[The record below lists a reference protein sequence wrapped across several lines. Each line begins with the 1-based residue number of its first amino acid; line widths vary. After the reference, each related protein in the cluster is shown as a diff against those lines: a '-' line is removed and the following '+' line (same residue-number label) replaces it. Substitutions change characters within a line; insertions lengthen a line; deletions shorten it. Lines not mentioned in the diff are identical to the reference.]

1 MLRTGGPGH
10 FRIDRLFKETLTVGA
25 DFNDLA
31 AIDSATAKVVLE
43 NPKVLKE
50 DEEKVPAREVLI
62 AMALEQSTLFHS
74 ADGTGYSEI
83 PVSGHKEVWPLR
95 STLFRE
101 WLVHRY
107 FARTGKGPST
117 NAVTEALTTIGAHAS
132 FSGRER
138 PVFRRVAA
146 PENGLVI
153 DLGRPDWNAVVITSG
168 GWRIAP
174 HPVSFVRDKATLPLP
189 DPQKGGSLEELWRFL
204 NVTDPDHRRVLV
216 AFMVHS
222 FFPEGPFPIL
232 TFSAEQGSGKSTACR
247 VLQSLIDPRKAGLR
261 TLPREE
267 RDLAI
272 ACANGWLLGF
282 DNVSAIPDWLS
293 DALCRV
299 STGSGFATRTLYSD
313 QEETLIEVK
322 RPILLNGIGS
332 LISRPDLMDR
342 SIVIELSRLTGDRT
356 LENEF
361 WELFHRRKPLLFG
374 ALCDLLSGVLRERSK
389 TDDKT
394 DLRMADFVKTGN
406 ACERA
411 LGWTPGSFEES
422 YRTLLHHLTAEIL
435 DDPVVSAIGI
445 LLEHGGGGFS
455 GTYKD
460 LLSGIKSTVP
470 EGERD
475 PRWMPQNPKGL
486 ANKLKRLA
494 PTLRQHG
501 FRIETG
507 DHSRQGWTVIISKE
521 KEKTVTMVT
530 RLPGAK
536 TRHFPGDCTGDHGDY
551 AGDDGDHAD
560 FVQSLRKSSTGAFDD
575 RVTMVT
581 PKSSLFDLEKERTS
595 EASDTRRESGRIPG

>member
-1 MLRTGGPGH
+1 
-10 FRIDRLFKETLTVGA
+10 VGT

-31 AIDSATAKVVLE
+31 AIDSASAKAVLE

-50 DEEKVPAREVLI
+50 AEEKVPARDVLI
-62 AMALEQSTLFHS
+62 EITLEKTTLFHS

-83 PVSGHKEVWPLR
+83 PVNDHKEVWPVR
-95 STLFRE
+95 STVFRE
-101 WLVHRY
+101 WLVHQY
-107 FARTGKGPST
+107 FVKKGKGPST
-117 NAVTEALTTIGAHAS
+117 NAVTEAVTTIGAHAS
-132 FSGRER
+132 FAGRER

-146 PENGLVI
+146 QDRSLVI
-153 DLGRPDWNAVVITSG
+153 DLGGTDWNAVVITPG
-168 GWRIAP
+168 DWTIIP

-189 DPQKGGSLEELWRFL
+189 CPQKGGSIEELWRFL
-204 NVTDPDHRRVLV
+204 NVTDPDHRSVLV

-232 TFSAEQGSGKSTACR
+232 SFSAEQGSGKSTACR
-247 VLQSLIDPRKAGLR
+247 VIQSLIDPRKAGLR

-332 LISRPDLMDR
+332 FISRPDLMDR
-342 SIVIELSRLTGDRT
+342 SIVIELSHLTGDRM

-361 WELFHRRKPLLFG
+361 WSLFRLRKPSLFG
-374 ALCDLLSGVLRERSK
+374 ALCDLLSGVLRVMAK
-389 TDDKT
+389 TDCKT
-394 DLRMADFVKTGN
+394 ELRMADFVKTGT
-406 ACERA
+406 ACEQV
-411 LGWTPGSFEES
+411 LGWNPGGFEGS

-435 DDPVVSAIGI
+435 DDPIVSAIDTI
-445 LLEHGGGGFS
+445 LEQGAECFS
-455 GTYKD
+455 GTYKE
-460 LLSGIKSTVP
+460 LLSRIKRTVP

-521 KEKTVTMVT
+521 KENAVTMVT
-530 RLPGAK
+530 QSLGAK
-536 TRHFPGDCTGDHGDY
+536 TRHFPGDHTS
-551 AGDDGDHAD
+551 DDGDHAD
-560 FVQSLRKSSTGAFDD
+560 FVKSPRKSSTGVFGD
-575 RVTMVT
+575 RVTIVT
-581 PKSSLFDLEKERTS
+581 PKSPFFEPGREGFEP
-595 EASDTRRESGRIPG
+595 EATDMIGGSGRTPH